1 MNCLTEAQR
10 ITASL
15 LEHAGFAF
23 DGRSRAVIRM
33 KRGTDYRLVQ
43 LDGVQKR
50 ALGARR

>member
-15 LEHAGFAF
+15 LERDGFAF
-23 DGRSRAVIRM
+23 DGRSRSVIRM
-33 KRGTDYRLVQ
+33 KRGNDCRLVQ

-50 ALGARR
+50 ALGAKR